1 MSVFKK
7 HQSIGVND
15 WGIILLGGPLLAFL
29 VPLLFYGI
37 SVHEMVICF
46 AQSWFV
52 GVPYVWFMWI
62 GDRAIMMAVHKRYPE
77 LHQNMKRLLISCAI
91 IIVYTTLI
99 TLGMEWF
106 IKQSPDTENLFV
118 KNASFSTALGS
129 NLFSTAAIISI
140 YEALMYW
147 SQLKQQLVIT
157 ERLKKE
163 NAQAQL
169 DSLKNQVNPHFLFN
183 SLNTLAG
190 IIPEDSDKAVQF
202 VQQLSTLYRH
212 LLDLNE
218 KQVVTLEEEL
228 ELLNSYLF
236 LIRTRF
242 DHSIDIQ
249 LEIAPESNQLYL
261 IPLSLQMLVENAVK
275 HNVISQKKPL
285 HIRIYTDDNGF
296 VCVHNNFH
304 PKQQPV
310 EGTGT
315 GLENINSRFMLT
327 FDKQIL
333 VHKTEHVFEVK
344 LPLISIQELS

>member
-1 MSVFKK
+1 M
-7 HQSIGVND
+7 GVND
-15 WGIILLGGPLLAFL
+15 WWIILMGGPLLAFL

-37 SVHEMVICF
+37 SVDEMVSCF
-46 AQSWFV
+46 AHSWFV
-52 GVPYVWFMWI
+52 AIPYVWLMWI
-62 GDRAIMMAVHKRYPE
+62 GDRSIMIAVHNKFPE
-77 LHQNMKRLLISCAI
+77 LHQNMKRLVISASI
-91 IIVYTTLI
+91 IVVYTTLI

-106 IKQSPDTENLFV
+106 IKQAPEAENLFV
-118 KNASFSTALGS
+118 KNASFTTALGS

-147 SQLKQQLVIT
+147 AKLKQQLVIT

-190 IIPEDSDKAVQF
+190 IIPEDSAKAVQF

-212 LLDLNE
+212 LLDLND

-228 ELLNSYLF
+228 VLLNSYLF

-242 DHSIDIQ
+242 DQSINIQ
-249 LEIAPESNQLYL
+249 LEIDEKSKSLYL

-275 HNVISQKKPL
+275 HNIVSQKKPL
-285 HIRIYTDDNGF
+285 HIRIYTNDEYQ

-315 GLENINSRFMLT
+315 GLSNINNRFLLT
-327 FDKQIL
+327 FDKQI
-333 VHKTEHVFEVK
+333 VIEKNNDSFEVK
-344 LPLISIQELS
+344 VPLISIQELS

>member
-1 MSVFKK
+1 M
-7 HQSIGVND
+7 ND
-15 WGIILLGGPLLAFL
+15 WWLILLGAPLLAFL

-37 SVHEMVICF
+37 GLEEMMRCF

-52 GVPYVWFMWI
+52 AIPYVWLMWI
-62 GDRAIMMAVHKRYPE
+62 GDRTIMIAIHHKYPA
-77 LHQNMKRLLISCAI
+77 LHQNAKRLMISAAI
-91 IIVYTTLI
+91 IVAYTTLI
-99 TLGMEWF
+99 TLAMEWL
-106 IKQSPDTENLFV
+106 IKSNPNAENLFV
-118 KNASFSTALGS
+118 KNASFATALGS
-129 NLFSTAAIISI
+129 NLFSTAAIVSI

-147 SQLKQQLVIT
+147 TKLKQQLVIT
-157 ERLKKE
+157 ERLQKE

-190 IIPEDSDKAVQF
+190 IIPEDSEKAVQF

-212 LLDLNE
+212 LLDLND

-228 ELLNSYLF
+228 VLLNSYLF

-242 DHSIDIQ
+242 DNSIDIR
-249 LEIAPESNQLYL
+249 LNISEESKHLYL

-275 HNVISQKKPL
+275 HNIISKKKPL
-285 HIRIYTDDNGF
+285 HIHIYTSEDGH
-296 VCVHNNFH
+296 VCVHNNFS

-315 GLENINSRFMLT
+315 GLSNINNRFLLT
-327 FDKQIL
+327 FDRQIE
-333 VHKTEHVFEVK
+333 VQKTHEFFEVK
-344 LPLISIQELS
+344 IPLIPIQELS

>member
-1 MSVFKK
+1 MKLLKK
-7 HQSIGVND
+7 QEPLGMND
-15 WGIILLGGPLLAFL
+15 WWLILLGAPLLAFL

-37 SVHEMVICF
+37 GLEEMIECF

-52 GVPYVWFMWI
+52 AIPYVWLMWI
-62 GDRAIMMAVHKRYPE
+62 GDRTIMIAVHNKYPA
-77 LHQNMKRLLISCAI
+77 LHQNAKRLMISAAI
-91 IIVYTTLI
+91 IVVYTTLI
-99 TLGMEWF
+99 TLAMEWL
-106 IKQSPDTENLFV
+106 IKSSPSGENLFV
-118 KNASFSTALGS
+118 KNASFATALGS
-129 NLFSTAAIISI
+129 NLFSTAAIVSI

-147 SQLKQQLVIT
+147 TKLKQQLVIT
-157 ERLKKE
+157 ERLQKE

-190 IIPEDSDKAVQF
+190 IIPEDSEKAVQF

-212 LLDLNE
+212 LLDLND

-228 ELLNSYLF
+228 VLLNSYLF

-242 DHSIDIQ
+242 DNSIDIQ
-249 LEIAPESNQLYL
+249 LNISEESKKLYL

-275 HNVISQKKPL
+275 HNIISQKKPL
-285 HIRIYTDDNGF
+285 HILIRTESNEF
-296 VCVHNNFH
+296 VVVHNNFS

-315 GLENINSRFMLT
+315 GLSNINHRFLLT
-327 FDKQIL
+327 FDRQII
-333 VHKTEHVFEVK
+333 VQKTPEFFEVK
-344 LPLISIQELS
+344 IPLIPIQELL